1 MTEEYNEKSK
11 MEEMPVRESGIR
23 ENLRQVE
30 ANIQSACR
38 RAGRSRDEV
47 SLIAVSKTNPA
58 ARVREAYLLGQREF
72 GENRVKELLE
82 KEAQLPQDI
91 RWHLIGHLQTNK
103 VRAVIDKTVLIH
115 SIDSLK
121 LADTIDF
128 EARKKQILVNGLLEI
143 NVAEESSKYGFYIEE
158 ISKILN
164 RLHQYKNLKIRG
176 LMTVA
181 PIVSDPEQNRGV
193 FRRLKELSIDIN
205 CKYADNMAMSI
216 LSMGMTGDYCV
227 AIEEGATLIRI
238 GTGIFGTRQIGE
250 RGE

>member
-30 ANIQSACR
+30 SNIQSACR

>member
-30 ANIQSACR
+30 ANIQSVCR

>member
-30 ANIQSACR
+30 ANIQSACL
-38 RAGRSRDEV
+38 RAGRSRNEV

-58 ARVREAYLLGQREF
+58 ARIREAYLLGQREF

-143 NVAEESSKYGFYIEE
+143 NVAEESSKYGFYIDE

-164 RLHQYKNLKIRG
+164 RLHR
-176 LMTVA
+176 
-181 PIVSDPEQNRGV
+181 
-193 FRRLKELSIDIN
+193 FRIFEISSI
-205 CKYADNMAMSI
+205 
-216 LSMGMTGDYCV
+216 
-227 AIEEGATLIRI
+227 
-238 GTGIFGTRQIGE
+238 
-250 RGE
+250 

>member
-128 EARKKQILVNGLLEI
+128 EARKKRILVNGLLEI
-143 NVAEESSKYGFYIEE
+143 NVAEEGSKYGFYIDE

-193 FRRLKELSIDIN
+193 FRRLKELSIDIK

>member
-128 EARKKQILVNGLLEI
+128 EARKKRILVNGLLEI
-143 NVAEESSKYGFYIEE
+143 NVAEESSKYGFYIDE

-193 FRRLKELSIDIN
+193 FRRLKELSIDIK

>member
-193 FRRLKELSIDIN
+193 FRRLKELSIDIK
-205 CKYADNMAMSI
+205 CKYADNMAMNI